1 MTDKEIREKAVLIA
15 FDNTGYADKIVEH
28 LSDANLLM
36 TADALEAMEL
46 CARARD
52 VRFGT
57 PDYDNFLADAKSVGR
72 RILARRE
79 QEKGPDWAF
88 GYDRKD
94 GYEVAS
100 FLNRRTGKCFLAEI
114 TESQAKAVCDT
125 LNKHA
130 GEKS

>member
-79 QEKGPDWAF
+79 QEKGPRYVVEAN
-88 GYDRKD
+88 GLATSPSHR
-94 GYEVAS
+94 VAAVS
-100 FLNRRTGKCFLAEI
+100 TPDVRFVG
-114 TESQAKAVCDT
+114 TESECRCVADA

-130 GEKS
+130 GEK